1 VAAGI
6 GAGGVA
12 GAPGVAALKA
22 AHARLLG
29 DKAIQFSFTPQ
40 PRIAPIHLPPWLRAL
55 AHAIGAGVRFLSPL
69 VVYLFWVGLALAAV
83 VVVYL
88 ILREVLG
95 VRFGWR
101 RRRVQTRPSPADWR
115 PEALKARA
123 LLADADRL
131 AAEGRFDEAIHL
143 LLYRSIDEI
152 DDRRPHL
159 VRPALTSR
167 DIAGLEALP
176 ETARATFG
184 QIAEVVERSLFGG
197 QPVRAASYAECRTA
211 YEEFAFPQVWA

>member
-1 VAAGI
+1 V
-6 GAGGVA
+6 
-12 GAPGVAALKA
+12 

-40 PRIAPIHLPPWLRAL
+40 PRIAPIHVPNWLRAV
-55 AHAIGAGVRFLSPL
+55 AHAIGAGVRSLSPL
-69 VVYLFWVGLALAAV
+69 VVYLFWVGLVLAAV
-83 VVVYL
+83 IVVYL

-95 VRFGWR
+95 VRLGWR
-101 RRRVQTRPSPADWR
+101 RRRTPARPSPADWR
-115 PEALKARA
+115 PETLMARA

-131 AAEGRFDEAIHL
+131 AAEGRYDEAIHL

-152 DDRRPHL
+152 EDRRPHL

-167 DIAGLEALP
+167 DIAALEALP

-184 QIAEVVERSLFGG
+184 QIAQVVERSLFGG
-197 QPVRAASYAECRTA
+197 RPVQASAYAECRTA
-211 YEEFAFPQVWA
+211 YEAFAFPQVWA

>member
-1 VAAGI
+1 LAAELAAGG
-6 GAGGVA
+6 GAGASGE
-12 GAPGVAALKA
+12 AALRA

-29 DKAIQFSFTPQ
+29 DKAIQFAFTPQ

-55 AHAIGAGVRFLSPL
+55 AHALGVAIRFVSPL

-83 VVVYL
+83 IVVYL
-88 ILREVLG
+88 ILREVFG
-95 VRFGWR
+95 VRFSRGR
-101 RRRVQTRPSPADWR
+101 RRTPARPSPADWR
-115 PEALKARA
+115 PEALKAGA

-131 AAEGRFDEAIHL
+131 AAEGRYDEAIHL

-152 DDRRPHL
+152 EDRRPHL

-167 DIAGLEALP
+167 DIAALEALP

-184 QIAEVVERSLFGG
+184 QIAQVVERSLFGG
-197 QPVRAASYAECRTA
+197 RPVQASSYAECRTA
-211 YEEFAFPQVWA
+211 YEAFAFPQVWA